1 MRTLK
6 LCFVLVALIMS
17 CKNKTSI
24 TLENG
29 LLINNV
35 TILTPDENGYSSF
48 KGNIIIDNDKI
59 VKVTKDEYIINGD
72 FHTLNGKGKFV
83 IPGLIDSHVHLASI
97 AGMGWKH
104 KKKYPD
110 LAKAYYNQ
118 LPKSYLYFGYTTLID
133 VNNYNPN
140 VINGILRKTVR
151 PDIYTCGDQIVVA
164 HDLMMNETPA
174 EDRFI
179 EHPHFLHDK
188 YNENVEIPTDIDLS
202 KHTPKTLVSRIV
214 DENEGICVKT
224 LYEDGFGGTEELTW
238 ELPSKE
244 IIIEIVAEAHSQ
256 GVPVLLHANA
266 YEAQKFGLETGI
278 DVFAHGM
285 WHWGNLTDYLNINE
299 LPETHKNLLI
309 EIANKKVGYQPTIR
323 VVGGQKDVFNVNFL
337 ENLDLQ
343 HVYPEDQLNWLNTL
357 EGKWQEQN
365 IRKYAKSFFD
375 GLTNEEIMT
384 LLQKVVD
391 KVEIATNTLAEHDAN
406 LIFGTDTPA
415 ANTHTMPPG
424 LNGYLEMQK
433 WQQSGVSLEQIL
445 LAATYNNAKAFN
457 LDDKY
462 GSIEE
467 TKIAN
472 LLLLDKNPLETIEAY
487 NSIEKVIVR
496 GQLLNRENLSATH
509 N

>member
-1 MRTLK
+1 M
-6 LCFVLVALIMS
+6 ALIMS
-17 CKNKTSI
+17 CQNEAPI
-24 TLENG
+24 TLGNG
-29 LLINNV
+29 ILINNV
-35 TILTPDENGYSSF
+35 TILTPNENGYTSF
-48 KGNIIIDNDKI
+48 KGSVIIDNDKI
-59 VKVTKDEYIINGD
+59 VKVSKNDQTLNGNYQ
-72 FHTLNGKGKFV
+72 TVNGKGKYI

-104 KKKYPD
+104 KKKYPE
-110 LAKAYYNQ
+110 LAKDYYNQ
-118 LPKSYLYFGYTTLID
+118 LPRSYLYFGYTTLVD
-133 VNNYNPN
+133 VNNYAPN
-140 VINGILRKTVR
+140 VINGILRKPVR

-164 HDLMMNETPA
+164 HDLMMNDTPV
-174 EDRFI
+174 EDRLI

-188 YNENVEIPTDIDLS
+188 YNDNVEMPSDIDLD
-202 KHTPKTLVSRIV
+202 KHTPKALVSRIV
-214 DENEGICVKT
+214 DESQGICVKT

-238 ELPSKE
+238 ELPSKD
-244 IIIEIVAEAHSQ
+244 IIKEIVTEAHAQ
-256 GVPVLLHANA
+256 NVPVLLHANA

-285 WHWGNLTDYLNINE
+285 WHWGKLTDYLNVNE

-337 ENLDLQ
+337 RNKKLQ
-343 HVYPEDQLNWLNTL
+343 HVYPEDLLNWLNTE

-375 GLTNEEIMT
+375 GLTNEEIMA

-391 KVEIATNTLAEHDAN
+391 KVEIATSTLAEHDAN
-406 LIFGTDTPA
+406 LVFGTDTPA

-433 WQQSGVSLEQIL
+433 WQESGVSLEQIL

-457 LDDKY
+457 LEDKY

-467 TKIAN
+467 NKIAN
-472 LLLLDKNPLETIEAY
+472 LLLLDKNPLKTIGAY
-487 NSIEKVIVR
+487 NTIEKVIIR
-496 GQLLNRENLSATH
+496 GQLLNRENLSATS